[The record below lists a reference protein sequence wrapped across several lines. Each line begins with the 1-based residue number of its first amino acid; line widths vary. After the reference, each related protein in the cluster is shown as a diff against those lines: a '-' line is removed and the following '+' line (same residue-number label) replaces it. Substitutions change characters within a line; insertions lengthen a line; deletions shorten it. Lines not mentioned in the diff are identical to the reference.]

1 MSISESVNNPLTL
14 VLSSLALHFR
24 RPSLICEIQRVSE
37 PNGAALPQSAI
48 NQPAIYDHLL
58 RINQGF
64 ATIPRPPQEHFES
77 LIPKELKVLAGDL
90 NISPSSATLYLA
102 LHPLFTASRSEIF
115 TTSPLDDS
123 SLDLL
128 RIVAG
133 SASTVIDGFVQ
144 LNKSH
149 MIISIWRSAERVLEA
164 GAVWAMYV
172 IKLQLMA
179 TPFTRSQ
186 LRESSAMSPL
196 LKCNNLL
203 ASFSERWKAGSIYA
217 QIWETFLLQ
226 LWGIME

>member
-1 MSISESVNNPLTL
+1 VNHPLTF
-14 VLSSLALHFR
+14 VFSSLALHFR
-24 RPSLICEIQRVSE
+24 RPSIICEMQRISE
-37 PNGAALPQSAI
+37 PNSAAFHQSAAS
-48 NQPAIYDHLL
+48 PSAIYDHLL
-58 RINQGF
+58 SINQGL
-64 ATIPRPPQEHFES
+64 ATTPRPSQEHFEN
-77 LIPKELKVLAGDL
+77 LIPRELKVLAGDL

-115 TTSPLDDS
+115 TTTPLDDS
-123 SLDLL
+123 SSDLL
-128 RIVAG
+128 KIVAN
-133 SASTVIDGFVQ
+133 SASAIIDGFIQ
-144 LNKSH
+144 LNKTH

-179 TPFTRSQ
+179 SPSTRAQ

-203 ASFSERWKAGSIYA
+203 ISFSERWKPSLIYA

-226 LWGIME
+226 LWGMME